1 MCLCLLICM
10 YTVCMEH
17 PGRPEEGVRFPA
29 TVVKCGFEPLNLC
42 SGNQT
47 LGLLQEQYEL
57 LTTEPFP

>member
-1 MCLCLLICM
+1 M